1 MPMPSLVV
9 AAALAVSPLHVTLVF
24 APDHPV
30 PAAVQR
36 AAVTEAAAIWSPY
49 NVVVTGAEPL
59 RTPPHDDA
67 TLTVVMNPMPAT
79 LDQMWRAPLGAVD
92 FDVTGAPLHIV
103 TVFIV
108 RLVTMIEEAR
118 LWHIP
123 PGEWPRA
130 IREQVVG
137 RAIGRVIAHEIGHV
151 LLRTTGHAPHG
162 LMRAVQRAD
171 ELVDPA
177 RTRYRLPD

>member
-1 MPMPSLVV
+1 MPLPSLVV

-36 AAVTEAAAIWSPY
+36 AAVNEAAAIWSPY
-49 NVVVTGAEPL
+49 HVVVTGAEPL
-59 RTPPHDDA
+59 RTHPHDDV

-79 LDQMWRAPLGAVD
+79 IDQMWRAPLGAVD

-130 IREQVVG
+130 IREQIVG

-151 LLRTTGHAPHG
+151 VLRTSGHAPHG